1 MENLFQQRCF
11 NHSMREAVALCPE
24 CRRCFCRECVTEHED
39 RVICG
44 ACLKKLAKPPQA
56 RRRGLVRTLTMV
68 ECLFGVVTVWFFFY
82 LLGQV
87 LLTLP
92 SSFHE
97 GTVWQMHWWEEK

>member
-1 MENLFQQRCF
+1 MENLCQQRCF
-11 NHSMREAVALCPE
+11 NHAMRESVALCPE

-44 ACLKKLAKPPQA
+44 ACLKKLARLPQA
-56 RRRGLVRTLTMV
+56 RRQGLVRTLTTV

>member
-1 MENLFQQRCF
+1 MTPLAQQRCY
-11 NHSMREAVALCPE
+11 HHAAREAVALCLE

-39 RVICG
+39 RVICA
-44 ACLKKLAKPPQA
+44 ACLKELARPSLMRA
-56 RRRGLVRTLTMV
+56 RSFVRTRRMAL
-68 ECLFGVVTVWFFFY
+68 CLFGLVTAWFFFY

-97 GTVWQMHWWEEK
+97 GTVWQIHWWEER